1 MSVLKQLM
9 TDVVYTTQNTLI
21 LIVNQEYKLSID
33 AVFWRVV
40 LCYDAAMP
48 TEIVTSR
55 EIGKIIR
62 EKRKALGLSQEQLS
76 EKVGVSYQQIQR
88 YENGGS
94 MLNVENMQRVAIALS
109 IPITQFFAVAS
120 FQQNQTEPTTSILNS
135 DEKTL
140 LKHFRQITE
149 NQDRLAVM
157 LVARRLAVK
166 MKG

>member
-1 MSVLKQLM
+1 MSVLMQLM
-9 TDVVYTTQNTLI
+9 TGVVYTAQNTLI

-94 MLNVENMQRVAIALS
+94 MLNVENIQRIADALS
-109 IPITQFFAVAS
+109 IPITHFFEGAS
-120 FQQNQTEPTTSILNS
+120 LQQSLTEPATSIFNT
-135 DEKTL
+135 DEKVL
-140 LKHFRQITE
+140 LKHFRQISE
-149 NQDRLAVM
+149 NPDRQAVM
-157 LVARRLAVK
+157 LVTRRLAAK
-166 MKG
+166 QKS

>member
-1 MSVLKQLM
+1 M
-9 TDVVYTTQNTLI
+9 TGVVYTAQNTLI

-94 MLNVENMQRVAIALS
+94 MLNVENIQRIANALS
-109 IPITQFFAVAS
+109 IPISHFFEGAS
-120 FQQNQTEPTTSILNS
+120 LQQSLSEPASSIVNI
-135 DEKTL
+135 DEKNL
-140 LKHFRQITE
+140 LKHYRQIPE
-149 NQDRLAVM
+149 NPDRQAVM
-157 LVARRLAVK
+157 LVARRLAAK
-166 MKG
+166 QKG

>member
-1 MSVLKQLM
+1 MSVLMQLM
-9 TDVVYTTQNTLI
+9 TGVVYTAQNTLI

-94 MLNVENMQRVAIALS
+94 MLNVENIQRIADALS
-109 IPITQFFAVAS
+109 IPITHFFEGAS
-120 FQQNQTEPTTSILNS
+120 LQQSLSEPASSIVNI
-135 DEKTL
+135 DEKNL
-140 LKHFRQITE
+140 LKHYRQIPE
-149 NQDRLAVM
+149 NPDRQAVM
-157 LVARRLAVK
+157 LVARRLAAK
-166 MKG
+166 QKG

>member
-1 MSVLKQLM
+1 MNLM
-9 TDVVYTTQNTLI
+9 TGVVYTAQNTLI
-21 LIVNQEYKLSID
+21 LIVNQEYKISID
-33 AVFWRVV
+33 AVFWQVV

-62 EKRKALGLSQEQLS
+62 EQRKALGLSQEQLS

-94 MLNVENMQRVAIALS
+94 MLNVENMQRVANALS
-109 IPITQFFAVAS
+109 IPIAQFFEGGTL
-120 FQQNQTEPTTSILNS
+120 QQNPIEPAASIVNS

-140 LKHFRQITE
+140 LKHFRQISE
-149 NQDRLAVM
+149 NPDRQAVM
-157 LVARRLAVK
+157 LVARRLAAK
-166 MKG
+166 QKG

>member
-1 MSVLKQLM
+1 MQLM
-9 TDVVYTTQNTLI
+9 TGVVYTAQNTLI

-55 EIGKIIR
+55 EIGRIIR

-94 MLNVENMQRVAIALS
+94 MLNVENIQRIANALS
-109 IPITQFFAVAS
+109 IPISHFFEGATLQQSLSEPAS
-120 FQQNQTEPTTSILNS
+120 SIVS
-135 DEKTL
+135 TDEKNL
-140 LKHFRQITE
+140 LKHYRQIPE
-149 NQDRLAVM
+149 NPDRQAVV
-157 LVARRLAVK
+157 LVARRLAAK
-166 MKG
+166 QKS